1 MSSILQ
7 PGVTNPLASIFSYN
21 NPVPNPTLGTGAFQ
35 LPSMQA
41 PMASDLSSLGSGT
54 FNLGQSSIPG
64 FNTSFDPDAYLAD
77 LNRYSGGAL
86 DDATKVTDNGLGMN
100 LPTFQLGLSGLM
112 GLGNLYGAF
121 QSNKLANKSFDYSKS
136 MADKNYRNT
145 VASYNTAL
153 EDQRNVRGVMEGKS
167 QAQVQSEI
175 DRNRLA

>member
-1 MSSILQ
+1 MSSILR

-21 NPVPNPTLGTGAFQ
+21 NPMPNPTLGTGAFQ
-35 LPSMQA
+35 IPSMQA
-41 PMASDLSSLGSGT
+41 PMASDLSYLGSGT
-54 FNLGQSSIPG
+54 YNINQGAIPG

-86 DDATKVTDNGLGMN
+86 DDATKVTDSGFGMN
-100 LPTFQLGLSGLM
+100 MPTLQFGLSALT
-112 GLGNLYGAF
+112 GLGNLYGAY

-136 MADKNYRNT
+136 MADKNYKNT

>member
-1 MSSILQ
+1 MPPFAQ
-7 PGVTNPLASIFSYN
+7 NPIANQFAMYN
-21 NPVPNPTLGTGAFQ
+21 NPNPTLGTGAFQ
-35 LPSMQA
+35 IPSMQA
-41 PMASDLSSLGSGT
+41 PMASDISSLGSGT
-54 FNLGQSSIPG
+54 YNINQGAIPG
-64 FNTSFDPDAYLAD
+64 FNTSFDSRAYIDD

-86 DDATKVTDNGLGMN
+86 DNAPKVTDNGFGMN

-112 GLGNLYGAF
+112 GLGNLYGAY

-136 MADKNYRNT
+136 MADKNYKNT

>member
-1 MSSILQ
+1 MPPFTQ
-7 PGVTNPLASIFSYN
+7 NPIANQFAMYSN
-21 NPVPNPTLGTGAFQ
+21 PNPTLGTGAFQ
-35 LPSMQA
+35 IPSMQA

-54 FNLGQSSIPG
+54 FNLGQGSIPG
-64 FNTSFDPDAYLAD
+64 FSTGFDSRAYIDD

-86 DDATKVTDNGLGMN
+86 DKYTNGTDKVTDNGLGMN

-112 GLGNLYGAF
+112 GLGNLYGAY

-136 MADKNYRNT
+136 MADKNYKNT